1 MRNKGYFD
9 FREEYINFRVDS
21 FSNYK
26 LLNLHV
32 DVDSLSGTEPH
43 KKYYI
48 DEIYIVPD
56 FNVEGSRG
64 INGDT
69 ILVSDGRAGGDRVER
84 DYHYI
89 STVNK
94 FRPRS
99 LTRLIKLTKGEPY
112 SEKEYRNTINQFLEL
127 GVFRFVNI
135 RFEKE
140 ADSKLKAYILLT
152 PADRWAASLELEGHT
167 KNGDSY
173 ENANL
178 GTALKGALKNK
189 NFFGGGELMNFNL
202 AGALEFNCD
211 RNPNTQRLNTTNV
224 LAEVNLK
231 ILNSFFPF
239 KVKKSVGPTTNF
251 SASYNRIDRVG
262 LYNVN
267 EAEFAYGWDWH
278 PSSKFRLIVRPLNWR
293 YLRLGNTSPEF
304 EQTLQT
310 NTRLRN
316 SLESV
321 SILGGSVSVNYNNQ
335 ELNRPGDFFFV
346 RFTLEGA
353 GNLYSLL
360 DSRPNGE
367 RKIFGQP
374 HSQFLRSEVDLRR
387 YWQINRNNLVVG
399 RVYSGAGW
407 AYGNSAELPYSR
419 QFFAG
424 GSTSLRAFR
433 IRGIGPGTSPGDFDE
448 GGDEFD
454 RFGDYKFEANL
465 EWRFPII
472 TVFKGAFFVDAG
484 NVWIDQEQDNFVK
497 PGEFVNASR
506 AIQELGVGG
515 GFGLRVD
522 FGYFIL
528 RMDTAVPFRGSSFEN
543 PNLHQFDWIILN
555 EADPFDKAW
564 RKRNIRFNFGI
575 GYPF

>member
-1 MRNKGYFD
+1 LVSKGYFNHDVSHEVSIEDGKASVIYNVEVDTRYYIKEVLLPTENSEVAKIIREEWNGGGQKNFKAFDEDVLKLEKTRLTSIMRNKGYFD

-202 AGALEFNCD
+202 AGALEFNFD
-211 RNPNTQRLNTTNV
+211 RNPNT
-224 LAEVNLK
+224 
-231 ILNSFFPF
+231 
-239 KVKKSVGPTTNF
+239 
-251 SASYNRIDRVG
+251 
-262 LYNVN
+262 
-267 EAEFAYGWDWH
+267 
-278 PSSKFRLIVRPLNWR
+278 
-293 YLRLGNTSPEF
+293 
-304 EQTLQT
+304 
-310 NTRLRN
+310 
-316 SLESV
+316 
-321 SILGGSVSVNYNNQ
+321 
-335 ELNRPGDFFFV
+335 
-346 RFTLEGA
+346 
-353 GNLYSLL
+353 
-360 DSRPNGE
+360 
-367 RKIFGQP
+367 
-374 HSQFLRSEVDLRR
+374 
-387 YWQINRNNLVVG
+387 
-399 RVYSGAGW
+399 
-407 AYGNSAELPYSR
+407 
-419 QFFAG
+419 
-424 GSTSLRAFR
+424 
-433 IRGIGPGTSPGDFDE
+433 
-448 GGDEFD
+448 
-454 RFGDYKFEANL
+454 
-465 EWRFPII
+465 
-472 TVFKGAFFVDAG
+472 
-484 NVWIDQEQDNFVK
+484 
-497 PGEFVNASR
+497 
-506 AIQELGVGG
+506 
-515 GFGLRVD
+515 
-522 FGYFIL
+522 
-528 RMDTAVPFRGSSFEN
+528 
-543 PNLHQFDWIILN
+543 
-555 EADPFDKAW
+555 
-564 RKRNIRFNFGI
+564 
-575 GYPF
+575 